1 MKNLLHNKVII
12 GIGIVVILIL
22 LASLPGIIGG
32 PGKARDKQRKADLVE
47 IQTAVESYYKDNNT
61 YPNSDWVAAL
71 SLGSTPYLTEIPTD
85 PLTAE
90 NYTYTPGPNGCSSA
104 CTSYTISAQ
113 MEKEKGKKAPN
124 GVYSVSSKP
133 YAKTK

>member
-1 MKNLLHNKVII
+1 MKNLLKKKVVLIII
-12 GIGIVVILIL
+12 GVVAVML
-22 LASLPGIIGG
+22 LVSLPGLLGG
-32 PGKARDKQRKADLVE
+32 PGKARDKQRKADLTE
-47 IQTAVESYYKDNNT
+47 IQTAVEAYFKDNNT
-61 YPNSDWVAAL
+61 YPNSEWVAAL

-113 MEKEKGKKAPN
+113 MEKERGKNAPN
-124 GVYSVSSKP
+124 GVYSVTSKP
-133 YAKTK
+133 YAKK

>member
-1 MKNLLHNKVII
+1 MKNLLKNKVVLII
-12 GIGIVVILIL
+12 IGIVVLML
-22 LASLPGIIGG
+22 LVSLPGLLGG
-32 PGKARDKQRKADLVE
+32 PGKARDKQRKADLTE

-61 YPNSDWVAAL
+61 YPNSEWVAAL
-71 SLGSTPYLTEIPTD
+71 SLGSTPYLTDIPTD

-113 MEKEKGKKAPN
+113 MEKERGKNAPN
-124 GVYSVSSKP
+124 GVYSVTSKP
-133 YAKTK
+133 YSKK

>member
-1 MKNLLHNKVII
+1 MKNILKNKIVLGVIGFIVII
-12 GIGIVVILIL
+12 LLI
-22 LASLPGIIGG
+22 SLPGIFGG
-32 PGKARDKQRKADLVE
+32 PAKARDKQRKADLTE
-47 IQTAVESYYKDNNT
+47 IQTAVETYYKDNKT
-61 YPNSDWVAAL
+61 YPNSEWVAAL
-71 SLGSTPYLTEIPTD
+71 SLGSTPYLTDIPTD

-113 MEKEKGKKAPN
+113 MEKEKGKTAPN
-124 GVYSVSSKP
+124 GVYSVTSKP